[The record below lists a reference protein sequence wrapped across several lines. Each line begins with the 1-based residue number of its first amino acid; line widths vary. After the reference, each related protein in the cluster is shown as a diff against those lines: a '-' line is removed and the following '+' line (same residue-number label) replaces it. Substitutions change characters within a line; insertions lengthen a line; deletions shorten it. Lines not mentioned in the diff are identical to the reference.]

1 MIEEDQSRE
10 GVTLRKFIQ
19 LFQLLIPK
27 NTKTLAVFDKF
38 TDLSLEKIKD
48 FKIKGIILD
57 VDGCIA
63 YNHKDIFPE
72 NATHI
77 KKLIEAGVKFVIY
90 SNAKKTNRYDVL
102 PKEVKV
108 LTNLPP
114 KPDKAGFETALKE
127 LGVDKKN
134 VVMIGDNFI
143 TDGGAIQY
151 GIRFIRLKALHDK
164 HENIFEIV
172 HGFIRSFFIV
182 LSNFHNLFRK

>member
-1 MIEEDQSRE
+1 MHEEDQSRE
-10 GVTLRKFIQ
+10 GVTIRKFIQ

-48 FKIKGIILD
+48 SKIKGIILD

-77 KKLIEAGVKFVIY
+77 KKLVEAGVKFVIY

-102 PKEVKV
+102 PKAVKV

-114 KPDKAGFETALKE
+114 KPEKAGFETALKE

-134 VVMIGDNFI
+134 VIMIGDNFI

-151 GIRFIRLKALHDK
+151 GIPFIRIKPLRDKNEGFFERAHAL
-164 HENIFEIV
+164 F
-172 HGFIRSFFIV
+172 RSFFIV
-182 LSNFHNLFRK
+182 LSNFYNLFRG

>member
-1 MIEEDQSRE
+1 MHEEDQSRE

-72 NATHI
+72 NVTHI
-77 KKLIEAGVKFVIY
+77 KKLVKTGVKFVIY

-114 KPDKAGFETALKE
+114 KPDKAGFDIALKE

-143 TDGGAIQY
+143 TDGGSIQY
-151 GIRFIRLKALHDK
+151 GIPFIRLKALHDK

-172 HGFIRSFFIV
+172 HGFIRDFFVV
-182 LSNFHNLFRK
+182 LSSFYNLFRK

>member
-63 YNHKDIFPE
+63 YNHKNILSE
-72 NATHI
+72 NVTHI
-77 KKLIEAGVKFVIY
+77 KKLVEAGVKFVIY

-102 PKEVKV
+102 PKAVKV

-114 KPDKAGFETALKE
+114 KPEKAGFETALKE

-134 VVMIGDNFI
+134 VIMIGDNFM

-151 GIRFIRLKALHDK
+151 GIPFIRIKPLRDKNEGFFERAHAL
-164 HENIFEIV
+164 F
-172 HGFIRSFFIV
+172 RSFFIV

>member
-1 MIEEDQSRE
+1 MSEEDQSRE
-10 GVTLRKFIQ
+10 GVTLRKFIH
-19 LFQLLIPK
+19 LFKLLVPK

-63 YNHKDIFPE
+63 YNHKDILPA

-77 KKLIEAGVKFVIY
+77 KKLLKAGVKFVIY
-90 SNAKKTNRYDVL
+90 SNAKKTKRYDVL
-102 PKEVKV
+102 PKAVKV

-114 KPDKAGFETALKE
+114 KPEKAGFDIALKE

-151 GIRFIRLKALHDK
+151 GLPFIRIKALSDK
-164 HENIFEIV
+164 DENIFEKV
-172 HGFIRSFFIV
+172 HACIRSFFTL
-182 LSNFHNLFRK
+182 LSRVYDVFR